1 MPRYF
6 YILDYQATLLHES
19 AAELEE
25 PSHSKK
31 EPLALVVLNIGRDDD
46 DNDDYKTLIS
56 HKIPTI
62 TILSYARHTKGRSF
76 WSIEKTPVSN
86 L

>member
-6 YILDYQATLLHES
+6 YILDYQATILHAS
-19 AAELEE
+19 AAELEK

-31 EPLALVVLNIGRDDD
+31 QPLALVVFNIVRDDD
-46 DNDDYKTLIS
+46 DHDDYYKTLIS

-62 TILSYARHTKGRSF
+62 TILSYARHTKGRSL
-76 WSIEKTPVSN
+76 WSIEK
-86 L
+86 